1 MEAEEQGRGD
11 KGVGLSWGLSGSFS
25 DCLVRVHDASGIIQ
39 GAAETSEGKM
49 EKKKVGPGRT
59 GKLSRVIKTRL
70 QQGGPTRSDWQKGRG
85 LGGVC
90 RVGMLWPKAALSPKS
105 QRKLLPARDWLPWV
119 RFPRPWSNQQ
129 RPGSCG
135 LQAELIHWE
144 ELCVALQP

>member
-1 MEAEEQGRGD
+1 
-11 KGVGLSWGLSGSFS
+11 
-25 DCLVRVHDASGIIQ
+25 
-39 GAAETSEGKM
+39 M

-70 QQGGPTRSDWQKGRG
+70 QQGGTTGSDWQKGRG

-129 RPGSCG
+129 RPGVVWPTGGADSLGGAVCG
-135 LQAELIHWE
+135 PPAMN
-144 ELCVALQP
+144 